1 MSFPCKIS
9 ARIWGEIISTFGTE
23 CDGTPLPSNA
33 WCGEPAAAGS
43 RMSTGP
49 SPWVASPVSLPVAPA
64 ASVPPPEHQVRTL
77 WTSRADQPVTSSVR
91 WFPIPTS
98 PSNMELWPWGISC
111 CWHRP
116 FWVTSG
122 SVLVPCAG
130 VSFVWRDCNS
140 RIISAN
146 SPTVAA
152 TLVTV
157 LSSLFILASMSSAAL
172 APMSSPLGAS
182 RDPGPDWPW
191 VAASGLCISTGK
203 DSPSLGWRSICN
215 NPAFLTEDGADM
227 PLRAIRLS
235 ALALSIPPYQR
246 QRSVQTFS
254 QPWFQINPAT
264 FQSRDRKFV
273 LTVP

>member
-49 SPWVASPVSLPVAPA
+49 SRWVTSPVSLPAAPA
-64 ASVPPPEHQVRTL
+64 ASVPPPEHQARTL
-77 WTSRADQPVTSSVR
+77 WASRADQPVTSSVR
-91 WFPIPTS
+91 WFPIPPS
-98 PSNMELWPWGISC
+98 PGNVELWPWVISC

-116 FWVTSG
+116 LWVTSG
-122 SVLVPCAG
+122 SVLVPGAG
-130 VSFVWRDCNS
+130 VSCIWRDCNS
-140 RIISAN
+140 RMISAN

-157 LSSLFILASMSSAAL
+157 LSSLLILASMSSAAL

-203 DSPSLGWRSICN
+203 DSPSLGWRSIRN
-215 NPAFLTEDGADM
+215 NPAFLTQDGADM
-227 PLRAIRLS
+227 PLGASS
-235 ALALSIPPYQR
+235 ALSFGTVHPAIPTVEIR
-246 QRSVQTFS
+246 ADLL
-254 QPWFQINPAT
+254 PAMIPD
-264 FQSRDRKFV
+264 QSSYYSS
-273 LTVP
+273 LGTVNSS